1 MGKEV
6 KALFDVAKE
15 SLTDR
20 DTVVLD
26 MLAAYI
32 NWLADTQEELLK
44 VPNTKDTV
52 LRKNNLINEYNTLLE
67 LLYGVYSTYGEKAI
81 LGYIVDEGLDTIL
94 DELSIR
100 FPAVAEVVK
109 KILS

>member
-15 SLTDR
+15 SLTDKE
-20 DTVVLD
+20 TVVLD
-26 MLAAYI
+26 VLAAYI
-32 NWLADTQEELLK
+32 NWLSNTQEDLLK
-44 VPNTKDTV
+44 VPSTKDTV
-52 LRKNNLINEYNTLLE
+52 LKKNKLIDDYNTLLE
-67 LLYGVYSTYGEKAI
+67 LLYGVYSQYGEKVI
-81 LGYIVDEGLDTIL
+81 LDYEIKERLDNIL